1 MKTRKIKDK
10 NGKDYVVEID
20 EDSFKKDIRNSHSD
34 WLVKYSVKNKKNEEI
49 GFGSFSITCLSKHEH
64 LEDEKIFDFLVT
76 LGASKVRKDID
87 NGKPIESV
95 EYHISVDDCQK

>member
-1 MKTRKIKDK
+1 MKTRKIEDK

-20 EDSFKKDIRNSHSD
+20 ENSFKKDIRDSHSN
-34 WLVKYSVKNKKNEEI
+34 WSVKYSVKNKKNEEI
-49 GFGSFSITCLSKHEH
+49 GFGSFSITCLFEYEH

-76 LGASKVRKDID
+76 LGASRVREDIN

-95 EYHISVDDCQK
+95 GYHISVQ